1 MCTQEEVRQV
11 MKETV
16 APQWMRIV
24 VGLTG
29 TAVVLLLSW
38 VLFTVEAQSDYM
50 RDFKLDISE
59 NISLLRIDSANTHA
73 LLSKNIS
80 VLENKLLNIKE
91 QSFNRSSDRYTGSQ
105 AKSRNN
111 LIDERCKSMNKRV
124 EKLES
129 YHNKYSYTK
138 P

>member
-38 VLFTVEAQSDYM
+38 VLLTVEAQSDYM

-59 NISLLRIDSANTHA
+59 NISLLRIDSTNTHA

-80 VLENKLLNIKE
+80 VLENKLLNVKE
-91 QSFNRSSDRYTGSQ
+91 QSLNRSSDRYTGRE

-111 LIDERCKSMNKRV
+111 LIDERCIIVGKRLDRL
-124 EKLES
+124 EK
-129 YHNKYSYTK
+129 YHNSA

>member
-11 MKETV
+11 IKENV

-38 VLFTVEAQSDYM
+38 VLFTVQEQSGYM
-50 RDFKLDISE
+50 RDFKLDMSNDI
-59 NISLLRIDSANTHA
+59 NLLRIDSANTHA

-80 VLENKLLNIKE
+80 VLENKLINVKE
-91 QSFNRSSDRYTGSQ
+91 ISVNRSNDRYTGREAQ
-105 AKSRNN
+105 SRNN
-111 LIDERCKSMNKRV
+111 LVDERCSAVNKRLDRL
-124 EKLES
+124 EK
-129 YHNKYSYTK
+129 YHNSA